1 VVDAL
6 KGYHQCALDEESM
19 ALTTFSTPKGLY
31 QYTRLPMGIC
41 HAGDD
46 YGRRFSDIF
55 GHIPNTARCMED
67 LVIYSRTYEE
77 HVDLLRILFKTAND
91 NNVSFNKKK
100 TVYAN
105 TTANFAGYEISADG
119 FRPNPELARTIRE
132 FPRPSNVTDLRSFY
146 GLCQQVGNFSD
157 KIAAA

>member
-1 VVDAL
+1 
-6 KGYHQCALDEESM
+6 
-19 ALTTFSTPKGLY
+19 
-31 QYTRLPMGIC
+31 MGIC

-100 TVYAN
+100 NGLRQHNSY
-105 TTANFAGYEISADG
+105 
-119 FRPNPELARTIRE
+119 FRWLRNLSGRIPAQPGTYTSHPGIPPAVQRH
-132 FPRPSNVTDLRSFY
+132 RP
-146 GLCQQVGNFSD
+146 
-157 KIAAA
+157 A